1 MRLLGLDPGLR
12 VTGWGVIDVAGDRL
26 THVASGIVKS
36 EAASP
41 LAERLA
47 AIHHGLA
54 AAIAAQRPDCA
65 AIEETFVNKNATS
78 SLKLGQARG
87 AVLLTAA
94 LAGLEVTEYAAN
106 TVKKSVVGVGHGSKD
121 QVRAMVRML
130 LPGCGV
136 TDSDAADALAV
147 AICHAHHRATLERWA
162 SAQTVQG
169 ALGR

>member
-1 MRLLGLDPGLR
+1 M
-12 VTGWGVIDVAGDRL
+12 TGWGVIDVAGERL
-26 THVASGIVKS
+26 THVASGIVES
-36 EAASP
+36 EAATP

-54 AAIAAQRPDCA
+54 AAIAAEHPDCA
-65 AIEETFVNKNATS
+65 AIEETFVNKNAAST
-78 SLKLGQARG
+78 LKLGQARG
-87 AVLLTAA
+87 VALLTAA
-94 LAGLEVTEYAAN
+94 LAGLEVSEYAAT
-106 TVKKSVVGVGHGSKD
+106 TVKKSVVGGGHASKD

-136 TDSDAADALAV
+136 SESDAADALAV

-162 SAQTVQG
+162 SAQTMQG